1 MKNKKELLLV
11 IIFLILQTIIY
22 ICVGINKSYLHIDE
36 AYSFGLANY
45 DKIEIQDNKDFF
57 NNWHSK
63 EYFEDYLA
71 VQEDEK
77 GNYVPVYENQKNDVH
92 PPLYYLLLRFCMG
105 FTTGHVS
112 IWPGI
117 ILNIIIY
124 AFITIFM
131 YFILKKLLNTT
142 TSPNIPALILAF
154 MSSFSCISLEILS

>member
-92 PPLYYLLLRFCMG
+92 PPLYYILLRF
-105 FTTGHVS
+105 
-112 IWPGI
+112 
-117 ILNIIIY
+117 
-124 AFITIFM
+124 
-131 YFILKKLLNTT
+131 
-142 TSPNIPALILAF
+142 
-154 MSSFSCISLEILS
+154 